1 MTTAVKQPQDRK
13 PKSKPKSST
22 SSTGNAQRDE
32 AEDRDITFEYD
43 GEEWTVRAASA
54 KQLEFL
60 AALEDEDYIVAMRL
74 VLGRDDAARFFR
86 GRSVEDIGRW
96 FDALGEAVDSGNQ

>member
-1 MTTAVKQPQDRK
+1 MTAATTKQPQDRK
-13 PKSKPKSST
+13 PKQSKT
-22 SSTGNAQRDE
+22 NAQRAE

-43 GEEWTVRAASA
+43 GEEWTVEASRA

-74 VLGRDDAARFFR
+74 VLGRDDATRFFR
-86 GRSVEDIGRW
+86 GRSVEDIGKW
-96 FDALGEAVDSGNQ
+96 FDALGEAVDSGNR